1 MPSLLPV
8 LPDARSTLR
17 HNMAK
22 EATVRK
28 IPTRRCTG
36 CGEHFPKNT
45 LIRVL
50 RTPEGE
56 VVLDLTGKKSG
67 RGAYI
72 CKNISCLKKAR
83 KARRLE
89 TSLECP
95 ISAEIYERMEE
106 ELTVGE

>member
-1 MPSLLPV
+1 MSN
-8 LPDARSTLR
+8 T
-17 HNMAK
+17 
-22 EATVRK
+22 TVKK

-56 VVLDLTGKKSG
+56 VVLDLTGKMSG

-72 CKNISCLKKAR
+72 CKNAACFKKAR
-83 KARRLE
+83 KSRRIE
-89 TSLECP
+89 TSLECQ
-95 ISAEIYERMEE
+95 ISEELYNRMEE
-106 ELTVGE
+106 ELDGGK